1 MSALAPATTPRT
13 TEVTPTL
20 LSSTK
25 SVPVLPLTPE
35 GFAPFG
41 KVIQGYTDL
50 YAAPKGIQ
58 ITPANAGSAYKFHK
72 LCLIESSYPAEANNA
87 TSGIS
92 IYRCQ
97 PCKDITNDG
106 YIELKVL
113 ERHPFTNQV
122 FIPMGP
128 GTGEGIRDPGLK
140 YLVVVAH
147 NGTDDRPDPDT
158 LRAFVA
164 SAAQGIAY
172 NTGVWHQPMA
182 VLEKEMDFACV
193 ETQIGDGSIADCEIV
208 ELADNDVV
216 SAVVSVSLSKLME
229 VSRKRP
235 HVDNEDFIATKKRA
249 LAGRNGSPQVNGMA
263 KEEFDADNLE
273 LFRKEAIYRRMKHY
287 SRENERCQSLI
298 EDLEKRKQS
307 CEVGL
312 AAMTACW
319 NHLIKT
325 IRLLVRSNDSDE
337 VAEQM
342 FDFTVRIQED
352 KAPDITKAL
361 EVNLKATENLVTRL
375 FEAGGNTQ
383 TPLPAGSTL
392 DHCQK
397 EISDRISLQT
407 QLDLAHTKL
416 RDAEELKEKYHR
428 DLQMAESRLDRYR
441 SQTVAA
447 MHTHTP
453 EQRSS
458 GAEDAIEDSQRKPSS
473 PAEPR
478 SPAQHNGIGVPK
490 EVDILRAQVASRE
503 ARISELEQDVASAT
517 LKRMMLETEL
527 KQMSHERIVEN
538 PHYKSLLEQAGV
550 LQASLTASRAEITRL
565 SEESNHLRASRIEWE
580 ENLISAANQAN
591 QELKIMLGKRDA
603 ENSRL
608 REQREQQAA
617 ELVERRQQDNVK
629 TSSLRE
635 MKALND
641 SRLERIATLESEV
654 ARAKAR
660 LAANM
665 GDEDLMKFFLEG
677 QTHEAEYFTSLK
689 ERAVVAEQRVSI
701 LEHSLSKY
709 QDAHPDIAEHLKAE
723 ADALQ
728 RLADVQAQLEK
739 YKRVYGDAS
748 GLPPDTSALA
758 EQLRRKEEEVH
769 KLRLQDTQHTQAETS
784 LYTELEKLSTAW
796 ESLERQVKEKVFDL
810 GNLENQLKK
819 ATSEKAKS
827 DNKYYAAMRDKDAV
841 SAETTRLQR
850 NVEKQNKV
858 VERLV
863 DAEKNLTAQLSNLE
877 KELAAIKTVSLVYKE
892 KAETLDISVAHW
904 SRRYEAEHQRVNEV
918 HVAYRELE
926 KLNSAKHVELRKMED
941 GIIRARKELDAK
953 IKQQESAASQSGG
966 SENAKLLRL
975 LKCSAC
981 EVEFRD
987 TVITK
992 CLHTFCR
999 PCIDARISTRQRK
1012 CPACGLGFAQS
1023 DVLYGLYFQ

>member
-1 MSALAPATTPRT
+1 
-13 TEVTPTL
+13 
-20 LSSTK
+20 
-25 SVPVLPLTPE
+25 
-35 GFAPFG
+35 
-41 KVIQGYTDL
+41 
-50 YAAPKGIQ
+50 
-58 ITPANAGSAYKFHK
+58 
-72 LCLIESSYPAEANNA
+72 
-87 TSGIS
+87 
-92 IYRCQ
+92 
-97 PCKDITNDG
+97 
-106 YIELKVL
+106 
-113 ERHPFTNQV
+113 
-122 FIPMGP
+122 
-128 GTGEGIRDPGLK
+128 
-140 YLVVVAH
+140 
-147 NGTDDRPDPDT
+147 
-158 LRAFVA
+158 
-164 SAAQGIAY
+164 
-172 NTGVWHQPMA
+172 
-182 VLEKEMDFACV
+182 
-193 ETQIGDGSIADCEIV
+193 
-208 ELADNDVV
+208 
-216 SAVVSVSLSKLME
+216 ME

-235 HVDNEDFIATKKRA
+235 HFDNEDFIATKKRA

-325 IRLLVRSNDSDE
+325 IRLLVRSDDSDE

-352 KAPDITKAL
+352 KAPDITKTL

-392 DHCQK
+392 HHCQK
-397 EISDRISLQT
+397 EISDRITLQT
-407 QLDLAHTKL
+407 QLDLAHTQL

-517 LKRMMLETEL
+517 LKRMMLEAEL

-538 PHYKSLLEQAGV
+538 PHYKSLLEHAGV

-580 ENLISAANQAN
+580 ENLINAANQAN

-689 ERAVVAEQRVSI
+689 ERAVVAEQRASI
-701 LEHSLSKY
+701 LEQSLSKY

-904 SRRYEAEHQRVNEV
+904 SRRYEAEHQRVNE
-918 HVAYRELE
+918 
-926 KLNSAKHVELRKMED
+926 
-941 GIIRARKELDAK
+941 
-953 IKQQESAASQSGG
+953 AS
-966 SENAKLLRL
+966 
-975 LKCSAC
+975 
-981 EVEFRD
+981 EV
-987 TVITK
+987 
-992 CLHTFCR
+992 
-999 PCIDARISTRQRK
+999 
-1012 CPACGLGFAQS
+1012 
-1023 DVLYGLYFQ
+1023 